1 VKCGDARFTLE
12 SLPEFIT
19 ELYESLWTTMVDSTM
34 VYNKNRIV
42 FGVTCGMD
50 MKA

>member
-1 VKCGDARFTLE
+1 MKD
-12 SLPEFIT
+12 LPELIT
-19 ELYESLWTTMVDSTM
+19 ELDESLWITMVDSTM